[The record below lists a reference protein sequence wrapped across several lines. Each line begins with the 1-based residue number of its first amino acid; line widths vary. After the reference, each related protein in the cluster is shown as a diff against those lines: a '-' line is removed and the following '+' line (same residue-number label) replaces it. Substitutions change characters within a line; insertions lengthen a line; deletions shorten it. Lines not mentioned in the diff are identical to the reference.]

1 MIDLDANDLLLFARV
16 AEVGSFSRAADRLRL
31 PKSTVSRRIAALEK
45 RLGERLVN
53 RSSRKLTITDFGV
66 HVLEHARAVATEV
79 DGALALAQHRQ
90 AKPSGRLRVSLLAN
104 LAASALPEMLANFVR
119 EHPAIVLEMDL
130 SSRRVDLIGENYDLA
145 VRVGESL
152 EDSEDRKSVV

>member
-1 MIDLDANDLLLFARV
+1 M
-16 AEVGSFSRAADRLRL
+16 
-31 PKSTVSRRIAALEK
+31 
-45 RLGERLVN
+45 
-53 RSSRKLTITDFGV
+53 
-66 HVLEHARAVATEV
+66 

-90 AKPSGRLRVSLLAN
+90 AKPSGRLRVSLLAD

-152 EDSEDRKSVV
+152 EDSDLSARKLAELNVGLYASPDYLRRAGKPEVPDDLLRLHGLLLQTRTGDPR